1 MAARAA
7 LSALII
13 AGGRGTRLWP
23 ASREHQPKPLFSA
36 DGKLSLLE
44 ATIARLHPQLNP
56 LVPRERIFVLV
67 AAAHA
72 AAFRR
77 ALKGLIPARNLIVE
91 PAARGTAVAIAYGM
105 AAIERRVGAGVVAV
119 MPADHI
125 IEPAAGFRAT
135 VAAAAALAS
144 SKHSIVVIGIVPTRP
159 EPGFGYQRIGAT
171 IGAGFKVDQFIEK
184 PPLARARKMFRS
196 GKYLWNAGMFVMD
209 SRTLDSELRAHSPAL
224 ASAAKALATMP
235 RAKFARA
242 YKRLKFDSFDRE
254 VVERSRNVLGVRAR
268 FRWHDVGSWE
278 GLRQAV
284 GGESASVT
292 RGNVLALDSERILA
306 HSDSRLMVIFGVS
319 DLIAVDTGDA
329 ILIAHRDKSEALRRV
344 TDALATPALR
354 KYL

>member
-1 MAARAA
+1 MARRAA

-44 ATIARLHPQLNP
+44 ATIARLHPI
-56 LVPRERIFVLV
+56 VPRERIFVLV
-67 AAAHA
+67 AQAHA
-72 AAFRR
+72 SAFRR

-91 PAARGTAVAIAYGM
+91 PAARGTAVAIAYGT
-105 AAIERRVGAGVVAV
+105 AVIERRVGAGIVAV

-135 VAAAAALAS
+135 IAAAAALAAR
-144 SKHSIVVIGIVPTRP
+144 KHAIVVIGIAPTRP
-159 EPGFGYQRIGAT
+159 EPAFGYQKIGAA

-184 PPLARARKMFRS
+184 PPLARARRMFRS

-224 ASAAKALATMP
+224 AMAAKALATMP
-235 RAKFARA
+235 RAKFVRA
-242 YKRLKFDSFDRE
+242 YKKLKFDAFDRE
-254 VVERSRNVLGVRAR
+254 VVERSGNVLGVRAR

-284 GGESASVT
+284 AGESASVT

-306 HSDSRLMVIFGVS
+306 HSDSRLMVIFGVN

-329 ILIAHRDKSEALRRV
+329 ILIAHRNKSDALRRV

>member
-1 MAARAA
+1 MAPRAA

-44 ATIARLHPQLNP
+44 ATIARLHPLIA
-56 LVPRERIFVLV
+56 RERIFVLV

-72 AAFRR
+72 SAFRR

-105 AAIERRVGAGVVAV
+105 AAIERCAGAGVVAV

-125 IEPAAGFRAT
+125 IKPAAGFRAT
-135 VAAAAALAS
+135 IAAASTLAASRRA
-144 SKHSIVVIGIVPTRP
+144 IVVIGIVPTRP
-159 EPGFGYQRIGAT
+159 DPGFGYQKIGAT
-171 IGAGFKVDQFIEK
+171 IGAGFKVEQFIEK
-184 PPLARARKMFRS
+184 PALARARKMVRS

-209 SRTLDSELRAHSPAL
+209 SRTLEAELRAHTPAL
-224 ASAAKALATMP
+224 AAAAKALATMP

-242 YKRLKFDSFDRE
+242 YKKLKFDAFDRE
-254 VVERSRNVLGVRAR
+254 VVERSRNVMGVRAR
-268 FRWHDVGSWE
+268 FGWHDVGSWE
-278 GLRQAV
+278 GLRQAI
-284 GGESASVT
+284 GGEGASVT

-306 HSDSRLMVIFGVS
+306 HSDSRLMVIFGVN

-329 ILIAHRDKSEALRRV
+329 ILIAHREKSDALRRV

>member
-1 MAARAA
+1 MASRAA

-36 DGKLSLLE
+36 DGKLSLLA
-44 ATIARLHPQLNP
+44 ATLARLHP
-56 LVPRERIFVLV
+56 LVARERIFVLV

-72 AAFRR
+72 GAFRR

-105 AAIERRVGAGVVAV
+105 AAIERRAGAGVVAV

-135 VAAAAALAS
+135 IAAAAKLAAAQS
-144 SKHSIVVIGIVPTRP
+144 AIVVVGIPPTRP
-159 EPGFGYQRIGAT
+159 EPGFGYQKIGAT
-171 IGAGFKVDQFIEK
+171 IGAGFKVEQFIEK
-184 PPLARARKMFRS
+184 PPLARARRMLRS

-209 SRTLDSELRAHSPAL
+209 SRTLEAELREHSPAL
-224 ASAAKALATMP
+224 AEGAKALA
-235 RAKFARA
+235 KFTRA
-242 YKRLKFDSFDRE
+242 YKKLAFDSFDRE

-268 FRWHDVGSWE
+268 FKWHDVGSWE
-278 GLRQAV
+278 GLRQAI
-284 GGESASVT
+284 GGEGASVT
-292 RGNVLALDSERILA
+292 RGHVLALDSERILA
-306 HSDSRLMVIFGVS
+306 HSDSRLMVIFGMS
-319 DLIAVDTGDA
+319 DLIAIDTGDA
-329 ILIAHRDKSEALRRV
+329 ILIAHRDKSDALRRV

>member
-1 MAARAA
+1 MAPRAA

-23 ASREHQPKPLFSA
+23 ASRAHQPKPLFSA

-44 ATIARLHPQLNP
+44 ATIARLHP
-56 LVPRERIFVLV
+56 LVARERIFVLV
-67 AAAHA
+67 ASAHA
-72 AAFRR
+72 GAFRR
-77 ALKGLIPARNLIVE
+77 ALRGLIPAQNLVVE

-105 AAIERRVGAGVVAV
+105 AAVERRAGAGTVAV

-135 VAAAAALAS
+135 LAAAATLAAS
-144 SKHSIVVIGIVPTRP
+144 QSAIVVIGIPPTRP
-159 EPGFGYQRIGAT
+159 EPGFGYQKIGAA
-171 IGAGFKVDQFIEK
+171 IGAGFKVAEFIEK
-184 PPLARARKMFRS
+184 PPLARARRMVRS
-196 GKYLWNAGMFVMD
+196 GKYLWNAGMFVMN
-209 SRTLDSELRAHSPAL
+209 SRTLEAELRAHSPAL
-224 ASAAKALATMP
+224 GAAAKALAAMP
-235 RAKFARA
+235 PAKFVRA
-242 YKRLKFDSFDRE
+242 YKKLKFDSFDRE

-268 FRWHDVGSWE
+268 FKWHDVGSWE

-284 GGESASVT
+284 GGEGASVT

-306 HSDSRLMVIFGVS
+306 HSDSRLMVIFGMS
-319 DLIAVDTGDA
+319 DVIVIDTGDA
-329 ILIAHRDKSEALRRV
+329 ILITHRDKSDAMRRV

>member
-1 MAARAA
+1 MASRAA

-36 DGKLSLLE
+36 DGKLSLLA
-44 ATIARLHPQLNP
+44 ATLARLHP
-56 LVPRERIFVLV
+56 LVARERIFVLV

-72 AAFRR
+72 GAFRR

-105 AAIERRVGAGVVAV
+105 AAIERRAGAGVVAV

-135 VAAAAALAS
+135 IAAAAKLAAAQS
-144 SKHSIVVIGIVPTRP
+144 AIVVVGIPPTRP
-159 EPGFGYQRIGAT
+159 EPGFGYQKIGAT
-171 IGAGFKVDQFIEK
+171 IGAGFKVEQFIEK
-184 PPLARARKMFRS
+184 PPLARARSMVRS

-209 SRTLDSELRAHSPAL
+209 SRTLGGELRAHSPAL
-224 ASAAKALATMP
+224 AVGAQALIAMP
-235 RAKFARA
+235 PAKFARA
-242 YKRLKFDSFDRE
+242 YKKLAFDSFDRE

-268 FRWHDVGSWE
+268 FKWHDVGSWE

-284 GGESASVT
+284 GGEDASVT
-292 RGNVLALDSERILA
+292 RGKVLALDSERILA
-306 HSDSRLMVIFGVS
+306 HSDSRLMVIFGMS
-319 DLIAVDTGDA
+319 DLIAIDTGDA
-329 ILIAHRDKSEALRRV
+329 ILIAHRDKSDALRRV
-344 TDALATPALR
+344 TEALATPALR

>member
-1 MAARAA
+1 MARRAA
-7 LSALII
+7 LCALII

-36 DGKLSLLE
+36 DGKISLLE
-44 ATIARLHPQLNP
+44 ATIARLDP
-56 LVPRERIFVLV
+56 LVPCKKIFVLV

-72 AAFRR
+72 NTFRR
-77 ALKGLIPARNLIVE
+77 ALRGIVPARNLIVE

-105 AAIERRVGAGVVAV
+105 AAIERRAGAGAVAV

-135 VAAAAALAS
+135 IAAAASLAS
-144 SKHSIVVIGIVPTRP
+144 SRHAIVVIGIEPERP
-159 EPGFGYQRIGAT
+159 DTGFGYQKIGPAV
-171 IGAGFKVDQFIEK
+171 GAGFKVEQFIEK
-184 PPLARARKMFRS
+184 PPLARARRMVRS

-209 SRTLDSELRAHSPAL
+209 SRTLEAELRAHSPAL
-224 ASAAKALATMP
+224 ATAAKGLATMP
-235 RAKFARA
+235 RAKFERA
-242 YKRLKFDSFDRE
+242 YKRLQFDSFDRE

-268 FRWHDVGSWE
+268 FKWHDVGSWE

-284 GGESASVT
+284 GGDARSVT

-306 HSDSRLMVIFGVS
+306 HSDTRLMVIFGLS
-319 DLIAVDTGDA
+319 DLIAIDTGDA
-329 ILIAHRDKSEALRRV
+329 ILIAHRNQSDAMRRV
-344 TDALATPALR
+344 TEALATPALR